1 MHLPGQRRC
10 DHTLIAQGNPG
21 HLEAILGACLLFL
34 QTNKDQASEW
44 ISLRHLIPD
53 GFLVKT
59 GSKKSRQSMGWKKKA
74 ANSSQMLAVT
84 TKLH

>member
-1 MHLPGQRRC
+1 MRLPGQRRC
-10 DHTLIAQGNPG
+10 DHTLNCPGKSG

-44 ISLRHLIPD
+44 KSLRHLIPD
-53 GFLVKT
+53 GFHVKT

-74 ANSSQMLAVT
+74 ANSSQMLTVT
-84 TKLH
+84 AKLH